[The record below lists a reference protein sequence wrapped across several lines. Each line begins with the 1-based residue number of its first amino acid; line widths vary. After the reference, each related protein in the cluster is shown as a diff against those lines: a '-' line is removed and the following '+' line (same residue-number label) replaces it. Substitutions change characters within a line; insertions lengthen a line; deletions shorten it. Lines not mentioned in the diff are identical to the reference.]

1 MKESLLQIIN
11 HYGVIPQL
19 KYMQTEV
26 FELNEA
32 IIEYESFNDYAPIEA
47 SSIEVNGKV
56 FTMPKYTK
64 HLREHITEEIAD
76 VVVMLKQ
83 FQYYYGI
90 TDEEIIN
97 NMQFKIKRQLERI
110 KEGK

>member
-1 MKESLLQIIN
+1 MENKLLTIFNTYGKSHQVSKLLEEVGEFIETVINEDKENMVQE
-11 HYGVIPQL
+11 
-19 KYMQTEV
+19 M
-26 FELNEA
+26 
-32 IIEYESFNDYAPIEA
+32 
-47 SSIEVNGKV
+47 
-56 FTMPKYTK
+56 
-64 HLREHITEEIAD
+64 AD

>member
-1 MKESLLQIIN
+1 MENKLLTIFN
-11 HYGVIPQL
+11 TYGKSHQVSKL
-19 KYMQTEV
+19 
-26 FELNEA
+26 L
-32 IIEYESFNDYAPIEA
+32 
-47 SSIEVNGKV
+47 
-56 FTMPKYTK
+56 
-64 HLREHITEEIAD
+64 EEIGEFIETVINEDKENMVQEMAD
-76 VVVMLKQ
+76 CTVMLKQ

>member
-1 MKESLLQIIN
+1 MENKLLTIFNTYGKSHQVSKLLEEVGEFIETVINEDKENMVQE
-11 HYGVIPQL
+11 
-19 KYMQTEV
+19 M
-26 FELNEA
+26 
-32 IIEYESFNDYAPIEA
+32 
-47 SSIEVNGKV
+47 
-56 FTMPKYTK
+56 
-64 HLREHITEEIAD
+64 AD
-76 VVVMLKQ
+76 CTVMLKQ